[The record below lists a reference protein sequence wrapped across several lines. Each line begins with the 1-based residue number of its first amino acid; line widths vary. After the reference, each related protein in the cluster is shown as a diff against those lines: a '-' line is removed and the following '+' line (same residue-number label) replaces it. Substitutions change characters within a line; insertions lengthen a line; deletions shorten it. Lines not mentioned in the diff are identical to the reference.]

1 MLLQCIRQLVFIT
14 LGEEMDRKE
23 RGDHSGRNVKNYHMD
38 VKLTRPGTEA
48 RRGRVFR
55 SKLPLIPLLQDN
67 K

>member
-48 RRGRVFR
+48 R
-55 SKLPLIPLLQDN
+55 
-67 K
+67 